1 MELKKFLVERAEW
14 GKVTLRYIWKGY
26 EKLAIPQFSIIII
39 TRNGVI
45 SFKKEAIMSVLMQ
58 DFEDY
63 EVVVYNN
70 ASEKSA
76 TKYVRELQFF

>member
-1 MELKKFLVERAEW
+1 M
-14 GKVTLRYIWKGY
+14 
-26 EKLAIPQFSIIII
+26 PQFSIIII
-39 TRNGVI
+39 TRNGAI
-45 SFKKEAIMSVLMQ
+45 SFKKEAIVSVLMQ

>member
-1 MELKKFLVERAEW
+1 M
-14 GKVTLRYIWKGY
+14 
-26 EKLAIPQFSIIII
+26 PQFSIIII
-39 TRNGVI
+39 TRNGAI
-45 SFKKEAIMSVLMQ
+45 SFKKEAIVSVLMQ

-76 TKYVRELQFF
+76 TKYVRELQFFLKKYDITNFLARFQMSSYSNGA